1 MHSIKFRSIVGV
13 ALAATALIFAPSSAQ
28 AQFKVIAHPEV
39 GITDISS
46 TSASNIFLKKDHKLA
61 SGIEASPVDLPVS
74 SPVREA
80 FSKTVLGRPATAVVT
95 YWQQQVFSGKDTPPP
110 SKSSD
115 AAVVEFV
122 KSTPGA
128 IGYVSEGAATDGVK
142 VLKVK

>member
-1 MHSIKFRSIVGV
+1 MHNIKIRSLISSTLVAA
-13 ALAATALIFAPSSAQ
+13 ALAMAPSVAHAQ
-28 AQFKVIAHPEV
+28 YKVIAHPEV
-39 GITDISS
+39 GITDITT

-80 FSKTVLGRPATAVVT
+80 FSKAVLGRPATAVVT